1 MNWIAPSE
9 KDAATDTLEK
19 RLWAAADQFR
29 ANSGLKSQEYSAPV
43 LGLIFLRFAEVRFA
57 AQRGKLEKGESSARR
72 GSRVDDPAAYHA
84 DGILYLPAE
93 ARFDYLLNLP
103 EAKDIGAKVNSAM
116 RDIEKQNPQLAGVL
130 PKTYNLFT
138 STLLKE
144 LLKKVSEIP
153 ASMDYDAF
161 GRIYEYFLGEFAMSE
176 GQGGGEFYT
185 PSSIVRL
192 LTEVIEPYHGRI
204 LDPACG
210 SGGMFVSSARF
221 VAEHKRNPS
230 AAAPTPSSPALL
242 PAGEGSGHY
251 RGGYDFSGLKKRARE
266 LRQKQTPAEEL
277 LWELLRDRQC
287 CELKF
292 RRQHQFGDY
301 LLDFYCHEMKLAV
314 ELDGEPHNTAIRQKK
329 DAARD
334 AYLKSQG
341 VTSLRFEN
349 RVVFEDVEKI
359 FNAIA
364 AHVSLPSPA
373 GRRAGDEGA
382 PPDFSGDPARELSI
396 HGVEKTDETGRLCR
410 LNLAVH
416 GLEGEIKHGGNINS
430 YYDNPFD
437 ACGASIEPSTRP
449 VGHPSPSGRRDGDEG
464 HEIERHGRFD
474 FVLANPP
481 FNVNAVDKERLKD
494 SVGPGRRFPFG
505 LPRTDN
511 ANYLWIQLFY
521 SALNDKGRAGFVM
534 ANSASDARS
543 SEQDIRKQLIEN
555 RAVDVMVAVGPN
567 MFYTVTL
574 PCTLWFFD
582 KGKASPCKTPS
593 TRPVGHPSPSG
604 RRAGDEGGA
613 PNRANTVLFIDAR
626 HVYRQIDRAHREW
639 TPAQIGFLANLVRL
653 YRGEALDF
661 TLGGDEAKAKVAEI
675 FGGTRSVASASYKDI
690 PGLCRA
696 ASLKEIEAQGWSL
709 NPGRYVGVAA
719 GEAVSDED
727 FKEQLET
734 LNEELET
741 LNAAA
746 RELEATIAS
755 NVTEILE
762 A

>member
-1 MNWIAPSE
+1 MQRQLFNRNKSPRLLRRKAVVILSSFMHWIAPSE
-9 KDAATDTLEK
+9 KDTNSAALEK
-19 RLWAAADQFR
+19 RLWDAADQFR

-43 LGLIFLRFAEVRFA
+43 LGLIFLRFAEVRFV
-57 AQRGKLEKGESSARR
+57 AQRATLEKAGASSRR
-72 GSRVDDPAAYHA
+72 GSRVDEPAAYHA
-84 DGILYLPAE
+84 EGILYLPPE
-93 ARFDYLLNLP
+93 ARFDYLLNRP
-103 EAKDIGAKVNSAM
+103 EAENIGAKVNAAM
-116 RDIEKQNPQLAGVL
+116 RDIEKHNPQLAGVL

-153 ASMDYDAF
+153 ASLDYDAF

-221 VAEHKRNPS
+221 VSEHKKNP
-230 AAAPTPSSPALL
+230 AA
-242 PAGEGSGHY
+242 
-251 RGGYDFSGLKKRARE
+251 
-266 LRQKQTPAEEL
+266 
-277 LWELLRDRQC
+277 
-287 CELKF
+287 
-292 RRQHQFGDY
+292 
-301 LLDFYCHEMKLAV
+301 
-314 ELDGEPHNTAIRQKK
+314 
-329 DAARD
+329 
-334 AYLKSQG
+334 
-341 VTSLRFEN
+341 
-349 RVVFEDVEKI
+349 
-359 FNAIA
+359 
-364 AHVSLPSPA
+364 
-373 GRRAGDEGA
+373 
-382 PPDFSGDPARELSI
+382 ELSI

-430 YYDNPFD
+430 YYDDPHD
-437 ACGASIEPSTRP
+437 AT
-449 VGHPSPSGRRDGDEG
+449 
-464 HEIERHGRFD
+464 GRFD

-494 SVGPGRRFPFG
+494 MVGPGRRFPFG

-521 SALNDKGRAGFVM
+521 SALNQKGRAGFVM
-534 ANSASDARS
+534 ANSASDAGNVEKELR
-543 SEQDIRKQLIEN
+543 RQLIES
-555 RAVDVMVAVGPN
+555 RTVDVMVAVGTN
-567 MFYTVTL
+567 MFYTVVL

-582 KGKASPCKTPS
+582 KGKGKSARKES
-593 TRPVGHPSPSG
+593 R
-604 RRAGDEGGA
+604 D
-613 PNRANTVLFIDAR
+613 TVLFVDAR
-626 HVYRQIDRAHREW
+626 HIYRQVDRAHREW

-653 YRGEALDF
+653 YRGEDLDF
-661 TLGGDEAKAKVAEI
+661 TLGDDEARAKLEEI
-675 FGGTRSVASASYKDI
+675 FGKKPKFTDV

-696 ASLKEIEAQGWSL
+696 ATLKDIEAQGWSL
-709 NPGRYVGVAA
+709 NPGRYVGVTV
-719 GEAVSDED
+719 GEVVSDED

-741 LNAAA
+741 LNAQA
-746 RELEATIAS
+746 RDLEQTIAG
-755 NVTEILE
+755 NVAEILE